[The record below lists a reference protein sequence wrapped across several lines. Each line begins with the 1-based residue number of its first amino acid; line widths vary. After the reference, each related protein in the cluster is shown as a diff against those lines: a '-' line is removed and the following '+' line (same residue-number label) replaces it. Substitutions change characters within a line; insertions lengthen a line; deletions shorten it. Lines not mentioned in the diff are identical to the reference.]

1 MTVVVGD
8 SWMDDSVKEK
18 PMVMLDVDRN
28 LLYEVA
34 SRAEDSLLQE
44 RLDAQYLAPND
55 AFRVIAD
62 MDALLQ
68 VVSDIYAAIERYDNE

>member
-1 MTVVVGD
+1 
-8 SWMDDSVKEK
+8 MDDSVKVK
-18 PMVMLDVDRN
+18 SMVILHVDRN

-34 SRAEDSLLQE
+34 YRAEDSLLQD

-68 VVSDIYAAIERYDNE
+68 VVAAIYKAIEWYDNE

>member
-1 MTVVVGD
+1 VTVVVGD
-8 SWMDDSVKEK
+8 SWMDDSVKVK
-18 PMVMLDVDRN
+18 SMVILHVDRN

-34 SRAEDSLLQE
+34 YRAEDSLLQD

-68 VVSDIYAAIERYDNE
+68 VVAAIYKAIEWYDNE

>member
-8 SWMDDSVKEK
+8 SWMDDSVKVK
-18 PMVMLDVDRN
+18 SMVILHVDRN

-34 SRAEDSLLQE
+34 YRAEDSLLQD

-68 VVSDIYAAIERYDNE
+68 VVAAIYKAIEWYDNE